1 MDPETQYARKHLW
14 QQLTKAIKRFDLIR
28 EGDRIGVGLSGG
40 KDSSL
45 LLFALAALTR
55 RAPVS
60 FEVMGLHIDCGF
72 GVDTSQLAALCSRV
86 GVEFHLSR
94 VPVTRALEDRL
105 EGTSA
110 CSLCANLRRGA
121 LNTLAKECGCNK
133 IALGHHSDDALETLL
148 LNMIYEGRIA
158 TLKPIAHQDRVNITL
173 IRPLILVRTEA
184 IVRAVAHYGLPVVK
198 NPCPY
203 EGNTKRDLARSIIDH
218 IETVEPGASQRLI
231 ASLSHVDTRNLWIK

>member
-14 QQLTKAIKRFDLIR
+14 QQLTRAIKRFGLIC

-60 FEVMGLHIDCGF
+60 FEVTGLHIDCGF
-72 GVDTSQLAALCSRV
+72 GVNTRQLEALCSRV
-86 GVEFHLSR
+86 GVDFHLSK
-94 VPVTRALEDRL
+94 VPVARALEGRSA
-105 EGTSA
+105 GTSA

-121 LNTLAKECGCNK
+121 LNTLARTHGCNK

-158 TLKPIAHQDRVNITL
+158 TLKPMAHQDRANITL

-184 IVRAVAHYGLPVVK
+184 IVRAVAHYRLPVVK

-203 EGNTKRDLARSIIDH
+203 EGNTKRDLARSIVDH
-218 IETVEPGASQRLI
+218 IEMVAPGATQRLI
-231 ASLSHVDTRNLWIK
+231 VSLSHVDAGSLWIE